1 MTRND
6 DNAVQCTLC
15 NKLGRI
21 LDCCRD
27 LTESCL
33 TCDQF
38 TQIGS
43 QDTEKHHT
51 ELAALHD
58 RIAQL
63 EHEKPDREHDRLRDE
78 KNAQLVALKADIE
91 DVKEKEKQLNKDS
104 KNGEIKLSKL
114 EAELRGLQPKKKDEA
129 PQEFFI
135 RTTKLKKGKKKNAYG
150 GLAVGYSD
158 R

>member
-1 MTRND
+1 MAVGENGGK
-6 DNAVQCTLC
+6 AVQCALC
-15 NKLGRI
+15 NKLGRT

-27 LTESCL
+27 LTESCP
-33 TCDQF
+33 TCDQL
-38 TQIGS
+38 TQIAL

-63 EHEKPDREHDRLRDE
+63 EHEKPDKKHDRLRDE

-91 DVKEKEKQLNKDS
+91 DVKEEEKQLCKDI
-104 KNGEIKLSKL
+104 KVGEMKLGRL
-114 EAELRGLQPKKKDEA
+114 EAELRELQPKKKDER

-135 RTTKLKKGKKKNAYG
+135 KSTKLKKGKKNA
-150 GLAVGYSD
+150 
-158 R
+158 